1 LTRLFER
8 EEYAIP
14 LIPHIFTRKVK
25 LLIGGTFQLFAS
37 RFYFTM
43 FLIALA
49 NFFEK
54 QKFLCE
60 SKVGFLPNL
69 AGVKPNGI
77 KLRKILAKKV
87 GQTVSLL
94 TYLVS

>member
-1 LTRLFER
+1 
-8 EEYAIP
+8 
-14 LIPHIFTRKVK
+14 
-25 LLIGGTFQLFAS
+25 
-37 RFYFTM
+37 M